1 MLELL
6 DLPTCGDSIE
16 EAKTMIKRA
25 QWQDPSIEAKIDGLM
40 MQAVH
45 ETSHLLE
52 SDGNNSFRS
61 ENWASLASSIKFK
74 KHAISQEV
82 QLPAGMF
89 EQPPE
94 KKVIYQTQKEVTLKN
109 EFFSEQAPSDDLYFS
124 ASLEIVVENP
134 YEDELVSIGEL
145 NVQDIQIEEEKM
157 EPPIVIRSIKREHA
171 LLLLVPQRHD
181 DPSPVTKDELILQEP
196 TSPVENLSV
205 SSGSQNEE
213 EENQVNDANAAVQDV
228 NIVIETDSDNLSE
241 FSEYSFDDL
250 DFAELSPNLPNH
262 SYSHDDGASKSLLI
276 LNKNRQIN
284 IVSKNE

>member
-6 DLPTCGDSIE
+6 DLPTAESIE

-52 SDGNNSFRS
+52 SKDGNNSFRS

-94 KKVIYQTQKEVTLKN
+94 KKVIY
-109 EFFSEQAPSDDLYFS
+109 
-124 ASLEIVVENP
+124 
-134 YEDELVSIGEL
+134 
-145 NVQDIQIEEEKM
+145 
-157 EPPIVIRSIKREHA
+157 
-171 LLLLVPQRHD
+171 
-181 DPSPVTKDELILQEP
+181 
-196 TSPVENLSV
+196 
-205 SSGSQNEE
+205 
-213 EENQVNDANAAVQDV
+213 
-228 NIVIETDSDNLSE
+228 
-241 FSEYSFDDL
+241 
-250 DFAELSPNLPNH
+250 
-262 SYSHDDGASKSLLI
+262 
-276 LNKNRQIN
+276 
-284 IVSKNE
+284 